1 MAKEYG
7 MEFDFEFEDHCDFQN
22 HSNTTIVTV
31 KRLENSVKVGGVSL
45 GGGLSKIYM
54 IDDVET
60 DIRLSADDDIAAL
73 AEQYKQTSETIGE
86 VMLMMEAKNRV
97 KMKPLFSI

>member
-1 MAKEYG
+1 
-7 MEFDFEFEDHCDFQN
+7 
-22 HSNTTIVTV
+22 
-31 KRLENSVKVGGVSL
+31 
-45 GGGLSKIYM
+45 M
-54 IDDVET
+54 IDDLET
-60 DIRLSADDDIAAL
+60 DISLSTDDEIAAL